1 MIIKNIDIANL
12 KEQIRFN
19 KYCIEKYGCS
29 FSDLSDS
36 ERKKVIKEI
45 KNKVVKE

>member
-12 KEQIRFN
+12 KEQIRIN

-29 FSDLSDS
+29 FSDLSNS
-36 ERKKVIKEI
+36 ERKKVTK
-45 KNKVVKE
+45 KNKEQSS